1 MLPAA
6 LLELAEEEELERER
20 WKAWLASVP
29 PCTPACPPDQPE
41 RDRQRREERRREA
54 GGQEQIGDHTGE
66 KIAATASAI
75 RPKSDRRFPVRVLVS

>member
-41 RDRQRREERRREA
+41 RETEERGEEER
-54 GGQEQIGDHTGE
+54 GGGTRG
-66 KIAATASAI
+66 
-75 RPKSDRRFPVRVLVS
+75 DRRSHR

>member
-20 WKAWLASVP
+20 GGKPGWLQSHLAP
-29 PCTPACPPDQPE
+29 RPACLTSL

-54 GGQEQIGDHTGE
+54 GGQEEIGDHTGE
-66 KIAATASAI
+66 KIDATASAI
-75 RPKSDRRFPVRVLVS
+75 RPKSDRRLPVRVLVS

>member
-41 RDRQRREERRREA
+41 RERQRREAEGLE
-54 GGQEQIGDHTGE
+54 EIGDHTGE
-66 KIAATASAI
+66 EIAATASAI
-75 RPKSDRRFPVRVLVS
+75 RPKSDRRLPVRVLVS

>member
-41 RDRQRREERRREA
+41 RERQRREAE
-54 GGQEQIGDHTGE
+54 GQEEIGDHTGE
-66 KIAATASAI
+66 EIAATASAI
-75 RPKSDRRFPVRVLVS
+75 RPKSDRGLPVRVLVS